1 MSAPF
6 QTDGRAVIVGGGLA
20 GLMVALRLAP
30 EPCIVLS
37 KAPFG
42 AEASSAW
49 AQGGIAAAVGEGDD
63 PEQHLA
69 DTLLAG
75 DGLCD
80 PAAAARILRAGPAAI
95 DELARLGAR
104 FDRRPDGALRL
115 GREAAH
121 GRHRIVHAAGDG
133 TGREVLRAVLAAAR
147 ATPSITLL
155 SGVEARRILLAGG
168 RVAGLVAAGPDGALL
183 LPTRRVVIAT
193 GGVAGL
199 YRHGTSP
206 LGAWG
211 SGLALAARAGAH
223 LRDMEFVQFHPT
235 ALDCGRDPL
244 PLVSEAVRGDGA
256 VLVDET
262 GARFMAGVPG
272 RELAPRDVVARAVWR
287 HAAAGH
293 RVSLDARAAIGDRFA
308 GRFPS
313 VTALCAAAG
322 IDPAREPIPV
332 CPAAHYGMG
341 GIAVD
346 AAGRSTVE
354 GLWACGEAAS
364 TGLHGA
370 NRLASNSLLEAA
382 VCAGWVAEDLAGT
395 PAGRPLRPEAMPA
408 PASMPPRPDPAPVR
422 DVLSAGA
429 GVLRDAAGLAR
440 TVAALLPLAESSGP
454 SADPALVGLAIAIAA
469 LERRE
474 SRGAHHRTDMPDAD
488 PAAARSRS
496 VALAEVFA
504 AACSHTHEEA

>member
-6 QTDGRAVIVGGGLA
+6 DVQGRAVIVGGGLA
-20 GLMVALRLAP
+20 GLTVALRLAP

-42 AEASSAW
+42 VEASSAW

-69 DTLLAG
+69 DTLHAG

-80 PAAAARILRAGPAAI
+80 PAVARRILSAGPAAI
-95 DELARLGAR
+95 DDLARLGAR

-121 GRHRIVHAAGDG
+121 GRHRIVHAMGDG
-133 TGREVLRAVLAAAR
+133 TGREVLRAALAAAR
-147 ATPSITLL
+147 ATPSVALL
-155 SGVEARRILLAGG
+155 SGVEARRILVADG
-168 RVAGLVAAGPDGALL
+168 RVAGLVAAGPDGAML
-183 LPTRRVVIAT
+183 LPTRRLVIAT

-211 SGLALAARAGAH
+211 SGLALAARAGAR

-256 VLVDET
+256 VLVDEA

-272 RELAPRDVVARAVWR
+272 RELAPRDVVARALWR

-293 RVSLDARAAIGDRFA
+293 RVFLDARAAIGGGFA
-308 GRFPS
+308 ARFPS

-332 CPAAHYGMG
+332 RPAAHYGMG

-346 AAGRSTVE
+346 AAGRSSVE

-395 PAGRPLRPEAMPA
+395 PAGRPLRFEPA
-408 PASMPPRPDPAPVR
+408 PVPARPDPAPVR
-422 DVLSAGA
+422 GLVSAGA
-429 GVLRDAAGLAR
+429 GVLRDRAGLAAA
-440 TVAALLPLAESSGP
+440 VAALLPLAEGAGP
-454 SADPALVGLAIAIAA
+454 AADPAAVGLMIATAA

-474 SRGAHHRTDMPDAD
+474 SRGAHHRTDAPEAD

-496 VALAEVFA
+496 ATLAETFA
-504 AACSHTHEEA
+504 SARAHTFEDA